1 MSLAGIR
8 TRRLVSN
15 AIIHVTL
22 IVFACLMVFPFFW
35 MVSTALKPQSQV
47 YARPPVLIPR
57 PLQWGNLLDILSPER
72 LYDKTEYTVLPI
84 EQTMRNT
91 MFIAV
96 LSTTGSVLSASFVA
110 YGFARLRFP
119 GREFLFA
126 VLLSTMM
133 VPFMVRM
140 VPLFMIYRDLGW
152 LDTFYPLIVPTF
164 FGGAFDICLVRQFYR
179 TIPFEYSDAARMDG
193 CSEIGIWSRIMLPL
207 ARPALVVVAIR
218 SFQHAWGDFTVPL
231 IVLRSESKKTLMLG
245 IQLLLQ
251 NAEAAHN
258 YQMSMV
264 IIAVLPIIILF
275 FVFQRYFLE
284 GISVSG
290 IKG

>member
-1 MSLAGIR
+1 LA
-8 TRRLVSN
+8 SN
-15 AIIHVTL
+15 AIIHVIL
-22 IVFACLMVFPFFW
+22 IVFACLMAFPFLW

-57 PLQWGNLLDILSPER
+57 SPQWGNFLDVLIPER
-72 LYDKTEYTVLPI
+72 LYGKTEYSILPV

-91 MFIAV
+91 IFVAV
-96 LSTTGSVLSASFVA
+96 LSTVGSVLSASFVG

-126 VLLSTMM
+126 VLLGTMM

-152 LDTFYPLIVPTF
+152 LDTFYPLIVPRF
-164 FGGAFDICLVRQFYR
+164 FGGAFDIFLVRQFYR

-193 CSEIGIWSRIMLPL
+193 CSEMGIWSRIMLPL
-207 ARPALVVVAIR
+207 SRPALVVVAIR
-218 SFQHAWGDFTVPL
+218 SFQHAWGDFMVPL
-231 IVLRSESKKTLMLG
+231 IILRSGDKKTLMLG

-264 IIAVLPIIILF
+264 IIAVLPVIILF

-284 GISVSG
+284 GISVTG